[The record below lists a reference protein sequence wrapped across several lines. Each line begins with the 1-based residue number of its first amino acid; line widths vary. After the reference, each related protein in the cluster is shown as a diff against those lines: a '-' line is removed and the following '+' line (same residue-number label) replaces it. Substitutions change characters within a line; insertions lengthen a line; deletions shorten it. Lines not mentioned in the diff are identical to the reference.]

1 MPRIFEFRTYK
12 LHPGKLEAFK
22 KRFAEGSVPFFAK
35 HGIKLHSFFEIGSV
49 PTDAVEERSA
59 GGIVLPIV
67 GTRFGKDQVAYVV
80 SFDSAEQRDAAWR
93 AFVVDPDW
101 LELRRLSEL
110 DGPLVADETTIVLTP
125 GESSPMQ

>member
-1 MPRIFEFRTYK
+1 MPRIYEFRTYK

-35 HGIKLHSFFEIGSV
+35 HGITLHGFFEIGKV
-49 PTDAVEERSA
+49 PADAVEERSA

-67 GTRFGKDQVAYVV
+67 GTRFGQDQVAYMV

-93 AFVVDPDW
+93 AFVVDPEW
-101 LELRRLSEL
+101 LELRGASEV

-125 GESSPMQ
+125 GEASPMQ